1 MDARAPMAS
10 RVYKDYKIYSCFVL
24 NRLVSEV
31 DIDLYQEG
39 LEEKLDHIL
48 ESGQPGLS
56 KEEVKHEIRSNHH
69 MTNKVLENLQEDG
82 LVTVDKQD
90 GRYRV
95 RITRE
100 GVLYLRKYNA
110 FYKEI
115 YEEQIRDHYRFRGE
129 LPFWLR

>member
-1 MDARAPMAS
+1 MAS

-24 NRLVSEV
+24 NRLVSELDV
-31 DIDLYQEG
+31 DLYQEG
-39 LEEKLDHIL
+39 LEAKLDRIL
-48 ESGQPGLS
+48 WERQPGIS

-69 MTNKVLENLQEDG
+69 MTNKVLENLQEDS

-100 GVLYLRKYNA
+100 GVLYLRKYNT
-110 FYKEI
+110 FYQEI
-115 YEEQIRDHYRFRGE
+115 YEEQIRDHYRFRE
-129 LPFWLR
+129 RPFWLR

>member
-1 MDARAPMAS
+1 MAN

-24 NRLVSEV
+24 NRLVSEL
-31 DIDLYQEG
+31 DIDLHQEG
-39 LEEKLDHIL
+39 LEDKLDRIL
-48 ESGQPGLS
+48 RDGQPGIS

-69 MTNKVLENLQEDG
+69 MTNKVLENLQEDDF
-82 LVTVDKQD
+82 VTVDKQD

-110 FYKEI
+110 FYQEI
-115 YEEQIRDHYRFRGE
+115 YEEQIRDHYRFRD

>member
-1 MDARAPMAS
+1 MAS

-24 NRLVSEV
+24 NRLVSELDV
-31 DIDLYQEG
+31 DLYQEG
-39 LEEKLDHIL
+39 LEDKLERIL
-48 ESGQPGLS
+48 AEGQAGLS

-69 MTNKVLENLQEDG
+69 MTNKVLENLEEDG
-82 LVTVDKQD
+82 LVMVEKQD

-95 RITRE
+95 RVTME

-115 YEEQIRDHYRFRGE
+115 YEEQIRDHYRFRE

>member
-1 MDARAPMAS
+1 MAS

-24 NRLVSEV
+24 NRLVSELDV
-31 DIDLYQEG
+31 DLYQKG
-39 LEEKLDHIL
+39 LEDKLERIL
-48 ESGQPGLS
+48 SEEQAGLS

-69 MTNKVLENLQEDG
+69 MTNKVLENLEEDG
-82 LVTVDKQD
+82 LVMVEKED

-95 RITRE
+95 RVTME

-115 YEEQIRDHYRFRGE
+115 YEEQIRDHYRFRE

>member
-1 MDARAPMAS
+1 MAS

-24 NRLVSEV
+24 NRLVSELDV
-31 DIDLYQEG
+31 DLYQEG
-39 LEEKLDHIL
+39 LEGKLDRIL
-48 ESGQPGLS
+48 RERQPGIS

-95 RITRE
+95 CITRQ

-110 FYKEI
+110 FYQEI
-115 YEEQIRDHYRFRGE
+115 YEEQIRDHYRFRE
-129 LPFWLR
+129 RPFWLR

>member
-1 MDARAPMAS
+1 MAS

-24 NRLVSEV
+24 NRLVSELDV
-31 DIDLYQEG
+31 DLYQEG
-39 LEEKLDHIL
+39 LESKLDRIL
-48 ESGQPGLS
+48 SEEQSGLS

-82 LVTVDKQD
+82 LVTVEKKD

-95 RITRE
+95 RITNE

-115 YEEQIRDHYRFRGE
+115 YEEQIRDHYRFRE